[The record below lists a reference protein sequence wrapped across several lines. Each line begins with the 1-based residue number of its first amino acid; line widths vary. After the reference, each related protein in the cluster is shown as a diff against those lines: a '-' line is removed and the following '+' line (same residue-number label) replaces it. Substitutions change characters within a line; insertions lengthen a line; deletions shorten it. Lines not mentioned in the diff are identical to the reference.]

1 MCHQQRAEYPW
12 AAITRVRLHPGHHT
26 GSKQML
32 LYQNNMHWGWI
43 RALSIEN
50 LMVLIMQSVQMLAV
64 RVWPVLHG
72 DQHAPNGLGLL
83 GCLFSKLTCGS
94 VPLVWG
100 RHSNGVQILF

>member
-12 AAITRVRLHPGHHT
+12 AAITCVCLHTGYHT
-26 GSKQML
+26 GSKQLL
-32 LYQNNMHWGWI
+32 LYQNNMHAGWI

-64 RVWPVLHG
+64 RVWPVLHD
-72 DQHAPNGLGLL
+72 DQHVGHGLGLL
-83 GCLFSKLTCGS
+83 GCLFSKMTYGS

-100 RHSNGVQILF
+100 RHNNGVQILF